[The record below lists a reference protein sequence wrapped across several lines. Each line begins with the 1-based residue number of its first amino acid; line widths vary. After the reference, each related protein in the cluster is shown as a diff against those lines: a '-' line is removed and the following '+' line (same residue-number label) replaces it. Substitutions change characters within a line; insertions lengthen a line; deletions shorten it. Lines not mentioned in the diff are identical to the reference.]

1 MPPAAL
7 PENLLSKLPLEQT
20 VDVRKCSSP
29 LHPKEGLF
37 CLPTG
42 FDSVLLRTP
51 NGRQAVQTLDSCN
64 LRESCYRI
72 SHVKHHFEI
81 VFDAAGEKVALLK
94 EIDVGRCSGQC
105 VSGRSQCLL
114 RPSSSGH
121 LGAGSSKDTR
131 AQALKKLLEVFGIED
146 PPQSPQRIKQPPQY
160 MVDLYNTVAGDDGIT
175 KDPGILEG
183 NTVRSFLDK
192 THSSQMH
199 FLFVLSSVAKNEQVL
214 TAELHLFKLRAKV
227 AEGGVPRRQHF
238 CQVSIYQVLN
248 QENLD
253 SPGGK
258 KLLSARLLAVQGY
271 GWEVFAITQAVRS
284 WTEEESSNQGLLV
297 TVQALGRAPLDDG
310 AVQFASGRDHH
321 ESKKPMLV
329 LFTDD
334 GRRGA
339 QLPTNAFLDL
349 SHPNAALPEHLTG
362 PKSNRTRTPR
372 SADSQLPCQRLPLSV
387 DFEEIGW
394 SGWIISPR
402 GYNAY
407 HCKGSC
413 PFPLGE
419 NMRPT
424 NHATVQSI
432 INALK
437 LSQDVSGPCCVPD
450 KLFSI
455 NLLYFDD
462 DENVV
467 LKQYDDMV
475 AGSCGCH

>member
-1 MPPAAL
+1 ML
-7 PENLLSKLPLEQT
+7 GT
-20 VDVRKCSSP
+20 
-29 LHPKEGLF
+29 
-37 CLPTG
+37 
-42 FDSVLLRTP
+42 VLLLLALAKP
-51 NGRQAVQTLDSCN
+51 VCPSPSG
-64 LRESCYRI
+64 
-72 SHVKHHFEI
+72 
-81 VFDAAGEKVALLK
+81 AAS
-94 EIDVGRCSGQC
+94 R
-105 VSGRSQCLL
+105 
-114 RPSSSGH
+114 
-121 LGAGSSKDTR
+121 R
-131 AQALKKLLEVFGIED
+131 AEALKKLLEVFGMED
-146 PPQSPQRIKQPPQY
+146 PPPPPAHSKQPPQY
-160 MVDLYNTVAGDDGIT
+160 MVDLFNTVANADGVT
-175 KDPGILEG
+175 KNPDILEG

-192 THSSQMH
+192 THSEEMR
-199 FLFVLSSVAKNEQVL
+199 FLFILSSVARNEKIL
-214 TAELHLFKLRAKV
+214 TAELHLFRLWPRATDGPK
-227 AEGGVPRRQHF
+227 RQHF
-238 CQVSIYQVLN
+238 CQVSIYQVL
-248 QENLD
+248 ERSEPD
-253 SPGGK
+253 APAGK
-258 KLLSARLLAVQGY
+258 KLLATKLVSLQGS
-271 GWEVFAITQAVRS
+271 GWEVFSITQAVRD
-284 WTEEESSNQGLLV
+284 WTEDESSNQGLVV
-297 TVQALGRAPLDDG
+297 TVQGPGGSPLNTPPLR
-310 AVQFASGRDHH
+310 FASGRDHH

-339 QLPTNAFLDL
+339 SLPTAGFPDL
-349 SHPNAALPEHLTG
+349 QPPAPILTDKKLTG
-362 PKSNRTRTPR
+362 RRSPR
-372 SADSQLPCQRLPLSV
+372 SLDRLQPCQRHPLSV

-437 LSQDVSGPCCVPD
+437 LSEGVSSPCCVPD
-450 KLFSI
+450 KLYSI

>member
-1 MPPAAL
+1 ML
-7 PENLLSKLPLEQT
+7 GT
-20 VDVRKCSSP
+20 V
-29 LHPKEGLF
+29 
-37 CLPTG
+37 
-42 FDSVLLRTP
+42 VLLLVLAQP
-51 NGRQAVQTLDSCN
+51 AC
-64 LRESCYRI
+64 
-72 SHVKHHFEI
+72 
-81 VFDAAGEKVALLK
+81 
-94 EIDVGRCSGQC
+94 
-105 VSGRSQCLL
+105 
-114 RPSSSGH
+114 PSPASTASR
-121 LGAGSSKDTR
+121 R
-131 AQALKKLLEVFGIED
+131 AEALKRLLEVFGIED
-146 PPQSPQRIKQPPQY
+146 PPPPPAHSKQPPQY
-160 MVDLYNTVAGDDGIT
+160 MVDLFNTVANADGVT
-175 KDPGILEG
+175 KNPDVLEG

-192 THSSQMH
+192 SKGGAPGWWGEGGCGRGLSAVPPPSRLAPIPNLLLPAAHGEKMR
-199 FLFVLSSVAKNEQVL
+199 FLFVLSSVAKNEKIL
-214 TAELHLFKLRAKV
+214 TAELHLFRLWPKATDGPKRH
-227 AEGGVPRRQHF
+227 HF
-238 CQVSIYQVLN
+238 CQVSIYQILDKT
-248 QENLD
+248 EPD
-253 SPGGK
+253 SPQGQ
-258 KLLSARLLAVQGY
+258 KLLASRLLSLQGS
-271 GWEVFAITQAVRS
+271 GWEVFAITQAVRD
-284 WTEEESSNQGLLV
+284 WTEDESSNRGLLV
-297 TVQALGRAPLDDG
+297 TVHGLGGSPLDSP
-310 AVQFASGRDHH
+310 AVQFASSRDHH

-339 QLPTNAFLDL
+339 SLPMADFPDL
-349 SHPNAALPEHLTG
+349 QPQDPVLPAKMTV
-362 PKSNRTRTPR
+362 PKLNGPR
-372 SADSQLPCQRLPLSV
+372 STRSLDRLQPCQRHPLSV

-437 LSQDVSGPCCVPD
+437 LSEGVSSPCCVPD
-450 KLFSI
+450 KLHSI

>member
-1 MPPAAL
+1 ML
-7 PENLLSKLPLEQT
+7 GT
-20 VDVRKCSSP
+20 
-29 LHPKEGLF
+29 
-37 CLPTG
+37 
-42 FDSVLLRTP
+42 VLLLLALAKPVCPTP
-51 NGRQAVQTLDSCN
+51 DS
-64 LRESCYRI
+64 
-72 SHVKHHFEI
+72 
-81 VFDAAGEKVALLK
+81 AAS
-94 EIDVGRCSGQC
+94 R
-105 VSGRSQCLL
+105 
-114 RPSSSGH
+114 
-121 LGAGSSKDTR
+121 R
-131 AQALKKLLEVFGIED
+131 AEALKRLLEVFGMED
-146 PPQSPQRIKQPPQY
+146 PPAPPAHVKQPPQY
-160 MVDLYNTVAGDDGIT
+160 MVDLFNTVANADGVT
-175 KDPGILEG
+175 KNPDILEG

-192 THSSQMH
+192 THGEKMR
-199 FLFVLSSVAKNEQVL
+199 FLFILSSVAKNEKIL
-214 TAELHLFKLRAKV
+214 TAELHLFRLWPRATHGPK
-227 AEGGVPRRQHF
+227 RHHF
-238 CQVSIYQVLN
+238 CQVSVYQVL
-248 QENLD
+248 EK
-253 SPGGK
+253 SEPEAPGGK
-258 KLLSARLLAVQGY
+258 KLLAARLVSLQGS
-271 GWEVFAITQAVRS
+271 GWEVFAITQAVRD
-284 WTEEESSNQGLLV
+284 WMEDESSNQGLLV
-297 TVQALGRAPLDDG
+297 TVQGLGGSLLDPPLL
-310 AVQFASGRDHH
+310 QFASSGDHH

-339 QLPTNAFLDL
+339 SLPMAGFPGGSYLQ
-349 SHPNAALPEHLTG
+349 PRAPVLPAKLGVPGLTG
-362 PKSNRTRTPR
+362 PRSTRSLDR
-372 SADSQLPCQRLPLSV
+372 LQPCQRHPLSV

-437 LSQDVSGPCCVPD
+437 LSEGVSSPCCVPD
-450 KLFSI
+450 KLYSI

>member
-1 MPPAAL
+1 ML
-7 PENLLSKLPLEQT
+7 GT
-20 VDVRKCSSP
+20 
-29 LHPKEGLF
+29 
-37 CLPTG
+37 
-42 FDSVLLRTP
+42 VLLLLALAKP
-51 NGRQAVQTLDSCN
+51 VSPDS
-64 LRESCYRI
+64 
-72 SHVKHHFEI
+72 
-81 VFDAAGEKVALLK
+81 AAS
-94 EIDVGRCSGQC
+94 R
-105 VSGRSQCLL
+105 
-114 RPSSSGH
+114 
-121 LGAGSSKDTR
+121 R
-131 AQALKKLLEVFGIED
+131 AEALKRLLEVFGMED
-146 PPQSPQRIKQPPQY
+146 PPPPPAQFKQPPQY
-160 MVDLYNTVAGDDGIT
+160 MVDLFNTVANADGVT
-175 KDPGILEG
+175 KNPDILEG

-192 THSSQMH
+192 THGEKMR
-199 FLFVLSSVAKNEQVL
+199 FLFVLSSMAKTEKIL
-214 TAELHLFKLRAKV
+214 TAELHLFRLWPRATNGPK
-227 AEGGVPRRQHF
+227 RHHF
-238 CQVSIYQVLN
+238 CQVSVYQVLEKN
-248 QENLD
+248 EPD
-253 SPGGK
+253 TPGGK
-258 KLLSARLLAVQGY
+258 KLLAARLVSLQGS
-271 GWEVFAITQAVRS
+271 GWEVFAITQAVRD
-284 WTEEESSNQGLLV
+284 WTEDESSNQGLLV
-297 TVQALGRAPLDDG
+297 TVQGPGGSSLDPPPL
-310 AVQFASGRDHH
+310 QFASGRDHH

-339 QLPTNAFLDL
+339 SLPMAGFPGG
-349 SHPNAALPEHLTG
+349 SLPKMAG
-362 PKSNRTRTPR
+362 PR
-372 SADSQLPCQRLPLSV
+372 STRSLDRLQPCQRHPLSV

-437 LSQDVSGPCCVPD
+437 LSEGVSSPCCVPD
-450 KLFSI
+450 KLYSI

>member
-1 MPPAAL
+1 ML
-7 PENLLSKLPLEQT
+7 GT
-20 VDVRKCSSP
+20 
-29 LHPKEGLF
+29 
-37 CLPTG
+37 
-42 FDSVLLRTP
+42 VLLLLVLARP
-51 NGRQAVQTLDSCN
+51 VCPSPAS
-64 LRESCYRI
+64 
-72 SHVKHHFEI
+72 
-81 VFDAAGEKVALLK
+81 AAS
-94 EIDVGRCSGQC
+94 R
-105 VSGRSQCLL
+105 
-114 RPSSSGH
+114 
-121 LGAGSSKDTR
+121 R
-131 AQALKKLLEVFGIED
+131 AEALKRLLEVFGIED
-146 PPQSPQRIKQPPQY
+146 PPPPPAHSKQPPQY
-160 MVDLYNTVAGDDGIT
+160 MVDLFNTVANADGVT
-175 KDPGILEG
+175 KNPDILEG

-192 THSSQMH
+192 THGEKMR
-199 FLFVLSSVAKNEQVL
+199 FLFVLSSVAKNEKIL
-214 TAELHLFKLRAKV
+214 TAELHLFRLWPKATDGPKRH
-227 AEGGVPRRQHF
+227 HF
-238 CQVSIYQVLN
+238 CQVSIYQILDKT
-248 QENLD
+248 EPD
-253 SPGGK
+253 SPQGQ
-258 KLLSARLLAVQGY
+258 KLLASRLLSLQGS
-271 GWEVFAITQAVRS
+271 GWEVFAITQAVRD
-284 WTEEESSNQGLLV
+284 WTEDESSNRGLLV
-297 TVQALGRAPLDDG
+297 TVHGLGGSPLDSP
-310 AVQFASGRDHH
+310 AIQFASSRDHH

-339 QLPTNAFLDL
+339 SLPTADFPGRCCTPQHSSVPRYLACRVLGLLLFSSGSCARANGIIFSSGVDL
-349 SHPNAALPEHLTG
+349 QPQDPVLPAKMTV
-362 PKSNRTRTPR
+362 PKLNGPR
-372 SADSQLPCQRLPLSV
+372 STRSLDRLQPCQRHPLSV

-437 LSQDVSGPCCVPD
+437 LSEGVSSPCCVPD
-450 KLFSI
+450 KLHSI

>member
-1 MPPAAL
+1 MLHLQQLLWLLLAWAPAL
-7 PENLLSKLPLEQT
+7 P
-20 VDVRKCSSP
+20 
-29 LHPKEGLF
+29 G
-37 CLPTG
+37 
-42 FDSVLLRTP
+42 
-51 NGRQAVQTLDSCN
+51 
-64 LRESCYRI
+64 
-72 SHVKHHFEI
+72 
-81 VFDAAGEKVALLK
+81 
-94 EIDVGRCSGQC
+94 
-105 VSGRSQCLL
+105 
-114 RPSSSGH
+114 RPSSSSSSAH
-121 LGAGSSKDTR
+121 LEAAGDSEETR
-131 AQALKKLLEVFGIED
+131 ARALKRLLEVFGIGD
-146 PPQSPQRIKQPPQY
+146 PPQSPQHITRPPPQY
-160 MVDLYNTVAGDDGIT
+160 MVDLYNTVADDDGVT
-175 KDPGILEG
+175 KDPDILEG

-192 THSSQMH
+192 THGDRMR
-199 FLFVLSSVAKNEQVL
+199 FLFILSSVAKNERVL
-214 TAELHLFKLRAKV
+214 TAELHLFKLRAR
-227 AEGGVPRRQHF
+227 AAGGPLPRRQHF
-238 CQVSIYQVLN
+238 CQVSIYQVLDK
-248 QENLD
+248 D
-253 SPGGK
+253 SMDAPEGK
-258 KLLSARLLAVQGY
+258 KLLSAKLLALQGT

-284 WTEEESSNQGLLV
+284 WMDEESSNQGLLV
-297 TVQALGRAPLDDG
+297 TVRSLGGEPLDDG

-339 QLPTNAFLDL
+339 LVAGETQPDGR
-349 SHPNAALPEHLTG
+349 NAALPGHLSG
-362 PKSNRTRTPR
+362 PKSNGTRTPR
-372 SADSQLPCQRLPLSV
+372 SVDNLLPCQRLPLSV

-424 NHATVQSI
+424 NHATVLSI

-437 LSQDVSGPCCVPD
+437 LSQEVSGPCCVPD

>member
-1 MPPAAL
+1 ML
-7 PENLLSKLPLEQT
+7 GTVLLLLLPLT
-20 VDVRKCSSP
+20 KPVSLNP
-29 LHPKEGLF
+29 
-37 CLPTG
+37 
-42 FDSVLLRTP
+42 
-51 NGRQAVQTLDSCN
+51 
-64 LRESCYRI
+64 
-72 SHVKHHFEI
+72 
-81 VFDAAGEKVALLK
+81 AG
-94 EIDVGRCSGQC
+94 GT
-105 VSGRSQCLL
+105 SQ
-114 RPSSSGH
+114 
-121 LGAGSSKDTR
+121 R
-131 AQALKKLLEVFGIED
+131 AEALKRLLEVFGMEA
-146 PPQSPQRIKQPPQY
+146 PPPPPAHFKKPPQY
-160 MVDLYNTVAGDDGIT
+160 MVDLFNTVANADGVT
-175 KDPGILEG
+175 KNPDILEG

-192 THSSQMH
+192 THSETMR
-199 FLFVLSSVAKNEQVL
+199 FLFVLSSVAKNEKIL
-214 TAELHLFKLRAKV
+214 TAELHLFRLWPRATNGPK
-227 AEGGVPRRQHF
+227 RHHF
-238 CQVSIYQVLN
+238 CQGLRSASPAPAAGTPAWCLWYPGDTGLVPQVRDWM
-248 QENLD
+248 ED
-253 SPGGK
+253 
-258 KLLSARLLAVQGY
+258 
-271 GWEVFAITQAVRS
+271 
-284 WTEEESSNQGLLV
+284 ESSNQGLLV
-297 TVQALGRAPLDDG
+297 AVQDLGGSPLDPPPL
-310 AVQFASGRDHH
+310 QFASGRDHH

-339 QLPTNAFLDL
+339 SLPVAGFPDL
-349 SHPNAALPEHLTG
+349 QPQTPILPPKLTG
-362 PKSNRTRTPR
+362 LRSTRSLDR
-372 SADSQLPCQRLPLSV
+372 LQPCQRHPLSV

-437 LSQDVSGPCCVPD
+437 LSEGVSSPCCVPD
-450 KLFSI
+450 KLYSI